1 MEMFRF
7 ANIDFLWGLTII
19 PLLTLFFIWS
29 RLSRRRALKRFGQK
43 QTIQE
48 LMPFVS
54 KNRPVFKF
62 LLLMLALAS
71 FIIGAAR
78 PQFGSKLKKMQREGI
93 ELIIALD
100 VSNSMMAEDIQ
111 PNRLE
116 RAKRAISRVVDRMR
130 DDKIGLIVFAG
141 EAYTQIPITTDYN
154 SAKLFLES
162 VNTQTVP
169 RQGTAIGSAIDLA
182 MRSFTPAGDANK
194 AIIIIT
200 DGENH
205 EDNPVMAAQ
214 EAVKNGIVVHTI
226 GMGLPQGSPIP
237 VTRDG
242 QTDYFRDR
250 EGNVVIT
257 KLDEATL
264 EEIAAAGNGIYVR
277 ANNAQVGLDA
287 LFDEINKME
296 KTELE
301 TVVYSEY
308 DDQFQYLFAFGIFI
322 LIFEFMI
329 LDRKNRYLMK
339 INLFSAK

>member
-43 QTIQE
+43 QTIRE

-54 KNRPVFKF
+54 ENRPVFKF

-141 EAYTQIPITTDYN
+141 ESYTQIPITTDYN

-194 AIIIIT
+194 AIVIIT

-205 EDNPVMAAQ
+205 EDDPVMAAQ
-214 EAVKNGIVVHTI
+214 EAVKNGIVIHTI

-237 VTRDG
+237 VIRNG